1 MPSALGHAHAP
12 PPGYIGGGDYI
23 NAQQGSR
30 NCLKGTLS
38 FFLLGKL
45 VGKLAYMGGDAQH
58 MSFFPADSEV
68 LELDF
73 PVAKLGP

>member
-1 MPSALGHAHAP
+1 MYSVACIGARP
-12 PPGYIGGGDYI
+12 PPNISGEAILLMPNREAEI
-23 NAQQGSR
+23 V
-30 NCLKGTLS
+30 LKGLYHW
-38 FFLLGKL
+38 FFF
-45 VGKLAYMGGDAQH
+45 GKLAYMGGDAQH